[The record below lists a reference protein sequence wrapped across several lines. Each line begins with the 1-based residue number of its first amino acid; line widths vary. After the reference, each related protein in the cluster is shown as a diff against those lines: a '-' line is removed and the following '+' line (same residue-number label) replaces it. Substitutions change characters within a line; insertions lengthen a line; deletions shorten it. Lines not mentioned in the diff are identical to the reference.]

1 MKSPKTWPILYDYP
15 RAPSP
20 RRARIV
26 LAEKGITHDT
36 VVVDLA
42 TAEQLGE
49 AFRLINPACTVPAL
63 ALPGG
68 PNGQVVLTDN
78 AAIAAWAEAHQP
90 DPPLFGRDP
99 LDRAEIASWHSKAEG
114 EGLMAIAE
122 AMRNTAPAMKGRALP
137 GPVDYAQIP
146 ELAARGLA
154 RLQDFL
160 SRLDAHL
167 AGREFLAASGFSIA
181 DITAGVALDF
191 ARVLRVDPDDGRPN
205 VATWRAR
212 LRGRASFGL

>member
-1 MKSPKTWPILYDYP
+1 MTSPITSPKTLPILYDFP

-26 LAEKGITHDT
+26 LAEKGLAHAT

-42 TAEQLGE
+42 AAEQLGE
-49 AFRLINPACTVPAL
+49 AYRLINPACTVPAL

-68 PNGQVVLTDN
+68 AVLTDN
-78 AAIAAWAEAHQP
+78 AAIATWAEAHQP
-90 DPPLFGRDP
+90 DLPLFGRDP
-99 LDRAEIASWHSKAEG
+99 LDRAEIASWQSKAEG

-137 GPVDYAQIP
+137 GPVDYPQIP
-146 ELAARGLA
+146 ELAARGMA

-160 SRLDAHL
+160 TRLDAHL
-167 AGREFLAASGFSIA
+167 AEREFLAASGFSIA

-191 ARVLRVDPDDGRPN
+191 ARVLRVDPDEGRPN
-205 VATWRAR
+205 VAAWRAR
-212 LRGRASFGL
+212 LRARASFGL